1 MSKLMNIT
9 KFNVFLIIIL
19 PISLLA
25 GSLINNLNVILIVIF
40 FLLDCRVRNNFH
52 IFKEKSFLFLFLI
65 WLYLIFNSLYVG
77 ETSDSIIRSLGY
89 IRFFIFAYAIHFYL
103 NIQEQFYQKKIFKY
117 WVFLFLIVSIDLT
130 FEAIF
135 GNNIMGNVSTY
146 PARLVSFTGDELK
159 IGGFYFGFIALALAF
174 FYDYNKKLFL
184 LFFIIF
190 FILSL
195 LIGERANF
203 IKIFLMYLM
212 FIFFIFEIK
221 FYKKILIFLVFL
233 ITTSSIVMSVPGF
246 KSKFYN
252 HIFNVNN
259 MDSSDKITLN
269 NLKVEKLIKNKHF
282 AHYYTAINIF
292 KENPIFGVGLKEF
305 RFESRDKKYSPIRGS
320 YGFGLHPHQVHFEI
334 LSELGIVGY
343 FLIISNFFYIIF
355 NFLKNNRNHANNIY
369 IKFSAIFII
378 ASFIPLIPS
387 GSFFTTY
394 GATIYW
400 INYSL
405 LIVTSIKNKYA

>member
-1 MSKLMNIT
+1 
-9 KFNVFLIIIL
+9 
-19 PISLLA
+19 
-25 GSLINNLNVILIVIF
+25 
-40 FLLDCRVRNNFH
+40 
-52 IFKEKSFLFLFLI
+52 
-65 WLYLIFNSLYVG
+65 
-77 ETSDSIIRSLGY
+77 
-89 IRFFIFAYAIHFYL
+89 
-103 NIQEQFYQKKIFKY
+103 
-117 WVFLFLIVSIDLT
+117 
-130 FEAIF
+130 
-135 GNNIMGNVSTY
+135 
-146 PARLVSFTGDELK
+146 
-159 IGGFYFGFIALALAF
+159 
-174 FYDYNKKLFL
+174 
-184 LFFIIF
+184 
-190 FILSL
+190 
-195 LIGERANF
+195 
-203 IKIFLMYLM
+203 M

-221 FYKKILIFLVFL
+221 FYKKISIFLVFL

>member
-117 WVFLFLIVSIDLT
+117 WAFLFLIVSIDLT

-343 FLIISNFFYIIF
+343 FLIISNLFYIIF

>member
-52 IFKEKSFLFLFLI
+52 IFKEKSFLFLFVI

-89 IRFFIFAYAIHFYL
+89 IRFFVFAYAIHFYL

>member
-1 MSKLMNIT
+1 MNIT
-9 KFNVFLIIIL
+9 KLNIILIIIL

-40 FLLDCRVRNNFH
+40 FLLDCRKRNNFY
-52 IFKEKSFLFLFLI
+52 IFKEKSFLFLLTI

-77 ETSDSIIRSLGY
+77 ETSASIIRSVGY
-89 IRFFIFAYAIHFYL
+89 VRFFIFAYAIHFYL

-117 WVFLFLIVSIDLT
+117 WAFLFLIVSIDLT

-135 GNNIMGNVSTY
+135 GNNIIGYVSTY

-174 FYDYNKKLFL
+174 FYDYNKKIFL

-203 IKIFLMYLM
+203 IKIFLTYLM
-212 FIFFIFEIK
+212 FIFFIFEMQ
-221 FYKKILIFLVFL
+221 FHKKLLIFLIFL
-233 ITTSSIVMSVPGF
+233 TVASSIIISVPGF

-259 MDSSDKITLN
+259 MDTSDKLTLN

-343 FLIISNFFYIIF
+343 FLIISNLFYIIF
-355 NFLKNNRNHANNIY
+355 YFLKNNKNYANNIY
-369 IKFSAIFII
+369 IKASAIFII

-405 LIVTSIKNKYA
+405 LIITSMKNKYV

>member
-117 WVFLFLIVSIDLT
+117 WAFLFLIVSIDLT

-135 GNNIMGNVSTY
+135 GKNIMGNVSTY

-343 FLIISNFFYIIF
+343 FLIISNLFYIIF

>member
-1 MSKLMNIT
+1 M
-9 KFNVFLIIIL
+9 
-19 PISLLA
+19 
-25 GSLINNLNVILIVIF
+25 
-40 FLLDCRVRNNFH
+40 
-52 IFKEKSFLFLFLI
+52 
-65 WLYLIFNSLYVG
+65 
-77 ETSDSIIRSLGY
+77 GY

-117 WVFLFLIVSIDLT
+117 WAFLFLIVSIDLT

-343 FLIISNFFYIIF
+343 FLIISNLFYIIF

-405 LIVTSIKNKYA
+405 LIVTSIKNKYV

>member
-1 MSKLMNIT
+1 MNIT
-9 KFNVFLIIIL
+9 KLNIILIIIL

-40 FLLDCRVRNNFH
+40 FLLDCRKRNNFY
-52 IFKEKSFLFLFLI
+52 IFKEKSFLFLLTI

-77 ETSDSIIRSLGY
+77 ETSASIIRSVGY
-89 IRFFIFAYAIHFYL
+89 VRFFIFAYAIHFYL

-117 WVFLFLIVSIDLT
+117 WAFLFLIVSIDLT

-135 GNNIMGNVSTY
+135 GNNIIGYVSTY

-174 FYDYNKKLFL
+174 FYDYNKKIFL

-203 IKIFLMYLM
+203 IKIFLTYLM
-212 FIFFIFEIK
+212 FIFFIFEMQ
-221 FYKKILIFLVFL
+221 FYKKLLIFLIFL
-233 ITTSSIVMSVPGF
+233 TVASSIIISVPGF

-259 MDSSDKITLN
+259 MDTSDKLTLN

-343 FLIISNFFYIIF
+343 FLIISNLFYIIF
-355 NFLKNNRNHANNIY
+355 YFLKNNKNYANNIY
-369 IKFSAIFII
+369 IKASAIFII

-405 LIVTSIKNKYA
+405 LIITSMKNKYV